1 MAPIIMAHHK
11 IVAHAM
17 IDSIS
22 LLCVEAL
29 VPALISFNI
38 MDIKRFRELSH
49 IEWKPPSLIVPA
61 CENPQDSHSVENVD
75 MMKWF
80 NKDIVYESDGRTFE
94 VR

>member
-1 MAPIIMAHHK
+1 MAHHK
-11 IVAHAM
+11 IAGHAM

-22 LLCVEAL
+22 VLSVVSL

-38 MDIKRFRELSH
+38 IDINRFRELLH
-49 IEWKPPSLIVPA
+49 IEWQPPSLIVPVY
-61 CENPQDSHSVENVD
+61 ENPQDSQSVKKVD

-80 NKDIVYESDGRTFE
+80 NKNVVYESDSRTFE